1 MCCALRL
8 PAERIDMTKVV
19 IAEWGVFQPSEACI
33 RAYAVRKGF
42 PIYDAIVRWMA
53 PRYWTVAPE
62 QRPAEPTSAFEK
74 RHLFDPN
81 EIRRDDPD
89 LIAVI
94 EELGETCDTK
104 DCTLKIVE
112 IPDDVR
118 WYIDAETRG
127 GGEQVA
133 EQHRTWW

>member
-1 MCCALRL
+1 MQK
-8 PAERIDMTKVV
+8 IV
-19 IAEWGVFQPSEACI
+19 IAEWGVFQPSEAAI
-33 RAYAVRKGF
+33 RAYAARKGF
-42 PIYDAIVRWMA
+42 SIYDAVWRWMA
-53 PRYWTVAPE
+53 PRYWTVPLE
-62 QRPAEPTSAFEK
+62 QRPESPDYEFEK
-74 RHLFDPN
+74 RYLFDADS
-81 EIRRDDPD
+81 IKRDDPD

-94 EELGETCDTK
+94 EELGEACDTK

-112 IPDDVR
+112 IPDGVR